1 MAYKVHTVCKKLPR
15 KYPKLF
21 SKTVCHKGGT
31 ATVELSEPADLPLL
45 MAVNRYLEEEDIFI
59 TYFQIVREPR
69 SVKYGK
75 SYTILADNFRNIL
88 QDRQRFIPANL
99 PFDDPIGTV
108 EAAKLINVHIQY
120 LQRLARTGRIDA
132 KKSSGVWYVS
142 QQSTIEYRKFSIK
155 QALMFEYGPYLYKL
169 IKMYLSQPYTRLPI
183 TEHKREPILKAFD
196 SWLVANEKMI
206 LAMKRKG
213 D

>member
-1 MAYKVHTVCKKLPR
+1 MAYKVHTVCRKLPQ

-88 QDRQRFIPANL
+88 QDRQRFIPTNL

-108 EAAKLINVHIQY
+108 EAAKLINVHVQY
-120 LQRLARTGRIDA
+120 LQRLARSGRIEA
-132 KKSSGVWYVS
+132 KKSSGIWYVS
-142 QQSTIEYRKFSIK
+142 QQSTIEYRKFNI
-155 QALMFEYGPYLYKL
+155 QVVLMLEYGSGMYKL
-169 IKMYLSQPYTRLPI
+169 VKMYLSQAYTRLPI
-183 TEHKREPILKAFD
+183 TEHKREPILQEFD
-196 SWLVANEKMI
+196 KWIVNNEK
-206 LAMKRKG
+206 LVRAMRKKG

>member
-1 MAYKVHTVCKKLPR
+1 MAYKVHTVCKKLPQ

-45 MAVNRYLEEEDIFI
+45 MAINRYLEEEDIFI

-69 SVKYGK
+69 SVKYSR

-88 QDRQRFIPANL
+88 QDRQRFIPTNL
-99 PFDDPIGTV
+99 PFDDPIGTE

-132 KKSSGVWYVS
+132 KKSSGIWYVS
-142 QQSTIEYRKFSIK
+142 QQSTIEYRKFNI
-155 QALMFEYGPYLYKL
+155 QQVLMFEYGSGVYKL

-183 TEHKREPILKAFD
+183 TEHKREPILKVFE
-196 SWLVANEKMI
+196 SWLVDNEKMI
-206 LAMKRKG
+206 LAMKKKG